1 LLKDS
6 TNGIDN
12 NVRKATISGSI
23 LYMICF
29 IVLLLWILTS
39 PLFPSYYQSSYA
51 ETPLCIDFIPS
62 NITVRLTCGSA
73 MLTDLYDAI
82 NKYETA
88 AVSEGLVRESGNGIW
103 LLKSNLVVGHNSSLT
118 INSSDTSWLR
128 IYSDGKQVYTI
139 KAYGNMTIDGVKIT
153 SWNPEEKDYQN
164 EINGKLPPRP
174 FIVVKKE
181 GTGTTN
187 VTNSELAYLGYGAI
201 QGHGLSYYS
210 GNGSIVRGNNIHHL
224 EMGFYSDG
232 VENILIEDNNVH
244 HNKAYGLDPHS
255 GTRNMVIRNN
265 VVNDNGHIGIICSG
279 KCRNII
285 VQQNEVYDNAG
296 TAIALSNDMRNSTVK
311 GNYIHDSETGIGI
324 AKSHNNQIYDN
335 RISSSDYGIKIIGGS
350 SNNYVR
356 DNTFEGIK
364 DYAVLVRGISVLN
377 NTFENNSIDNSS
389 KAVRLFDNI
398 DSVFINN
405 KASAGRE
412 YFVHSNS
419 TLNFEK
425 TFFPIKLTVISDKST
440 DNMIRIIGSGKI
452 IVKDGTGNFTDFD
465 TDVSPFSARIY
476 DETHSIIS
484 SNSTFSN
491 LR

>member
-1 LLKDS
+1 LALK
-6 TNGIDN
+6 
-12 NVRKATISGSI
+12 
-23 LYMICF
+23 
-29 IVLLLWILTS
+29 
-39 PLFPSYYQSSYA
+39 
-51 ETPLCIDFIPS
+51 
-62 NITVRLTCGSA
+62 
-73 MLTDLYDAI
+73 
-82 NKYETA
+82 
-88 AVSEGLVRESGNGIW
+88 
-103 LLKSNLVVGHNSSLT
+103 
-118 INSSDTSWLR
+118 
-128 IYSDGKQVYTI
+128 
-139 KAYGNMTIDGVKIT
+139 
-153 SWNPEEKDYQN
+153 
-164 EINGKLPPRP
+164 
-174 FIVVKKE
+174 
-181 GTGTTN
+181 
-187 VTNSELAYLGYGAI
+187 
-201 QGHGLSYYS
+201 
-210 GNGSIVRGNNIHHL
+210 
-224 EMGFYSDG
+224 
-232 VENILIEDNNVH
+232 
-244 HNKAYGLDPHS
+244 
-255 GTRNMVIRNN
+255 
-265 VVNDNGHIGIICSG
+265 
-279 KCRNII
+279 
-285 VQQNEVYDNAG
+285 VYDNAG